1 MIRFKLIFFILLISV
16 ASHSQVY
23 INEFMAS
30 NASTVKDPDY
40 GADADWIE
48 LYNDGTSAVNLSGYF
63 LSDNLEI
70 ANKWMIGNI
79 TIPAK
84 GYVIF
89 WADGNST
96 GNHTSFKLDAQIE
109 QIGLFK
115 PDLTVVDSIS
125 YVNQQP
131 DVSQGRNL
139 NDLMHWGHFQQATPN
154 TANST
159 EFFSDFALNEP
170 IFNIRG
176 GIYNS
181 ALTVTLFT
189 DLGGEIR
196 FTTDGSEP
204 TLTSSIYS
212 LPINITN
219 TTIVRARIFKPDML
233 PGPVITNSYFIN
245 EPISTGGLPVV
256 SIASEPANLWDP
268 AKGIYVQT
276 FKPDWEIPVN
286 IELFENNG
294 ADRAAFNE
302 IAGVKINGLYSWQ
315 LPQKMLGVYFKKR
328 YGSGTLDYSIFYDTN
343 RAGFKTFALRASG
356 DDWSYT
362 LMRDILGQNS
372 TLLNMDLDISAYR
385 WCTVYFNGQ
394 YMGIHNF
401 REKIETDY
409 IEKHY
414 GLEAGTFDM
423 VENEDFAECG
433 DLVAYNQLKTL
444 FSKDLSIQS
453 NFDAVAAKMDIDNFT
468 DLVITEVYTGNSSI
482 DHNVMAWKPKDSGK
496 WRWIVMDLDR
506 GFVGASSNLINFSI
520 SQTSFP
526 FSKLMK
532 NAAYKSYFGKRL
544 ADHLYTS
551 FNPKRMINLMEK
563 HRLEIAPEMP
573 KHIARWLGTTS
584 SYGNAMSSVQFWEDQ
599 LAITKQ
605 FIETRPNIV
614 FADLKNYGFT
624 ETASLNLSV
633 YPENAGT
640 LKLNGLKIEGSSG
653 YGLYLKNVNS
663 EISTEEKA
671 GFTFK
676 GWASSVQKVI
686 IPKQSVWNY
695 LDDGS
700 NQNTAWKETAFD
712 DTSWKSG
719 QGELGYGDDDEK
731 TTIGYGTSNS
741 SKYITSYFRKS
752 FTLTEADKNGSNYIV
767 NLLRD
772 DGAIV
777 YLNGVEIIRDNM
789 ENGNIDYKT
798 LATNAISG
806 TDESIYYSF
815 TLDKKLL
822 LTGNN
827 VIAVEIHQNAAN
839 SSDVSFDLELT
850 CNVADINNYISTS
863 KNYPLNMTDDLS
875 LIAVYEQTSACVVP
889 EVIAENT
896 TLYKSCSP
904 YLVGNDVT
912 INKNVTLTI
921 EPGVEIWMS
930 PENNFFINGNINANG
945 SENERVTFKINPQ
958 YSGLGW
964 GALNFWN
971 STASSN
977 LNFVTVA
984 DATRGPIPQRVGAIS
999 AFHAN
1004 LNLDHLRID
1013 NTKQN
1018 AISGRYS
1025 DISLKNSF
1033 ISTTYSSDLL
1043 NIKYGKAH
1051 IANCTFI
1058 GNPSY
1063 DSDGI
1068 DYDGIENGIISNTKI
1083 YNILGDNGDAID
1095 IGEESKQVKIDSVII
1110 FNAFDKGIS
1119 IGQRSSVVL
1128 TNSLLVNCN
1137 IGVAVKDSS
1146 SVSIDQSTFYGNGS
1160 AISCYEK
1167 NPGRAGGNASVNK
1180 SILSNAYS
1188 ATYES
1193 DNQSKIKISNSL
1205 SDNNK
1210 LPDNESNILNNPLFS
1225 NPHLLDFSLS
1235 TGSPAILNQNGNFI
1249 KLGSPFSQIEM
1260 TADVMICRIF
1270 INPNNSVRPEY
1281 LALVNPTLQT
1291 LDISD
1296 YKIDEGIECNIPQ
1309 GTILYPGDTIF
1320 ITADAMGWDPKQKV
1334 IQWISGKLSNEG
1346 ESIRVLNRY
1355 GIVVDFVNYS
1365 PDNGWPAEAF
1375 NSDSY
1380 MTLTSTN
1387 VDNHFPQNWK
1397 AMPVTTQLWNP
1408 NENEKLALYI
1418 SPNPASVKILVKGN
1432 FETSTIV
1439 KLYSTAGQLMKQ
1451 TTAES
1456 SGSAYFNV
1464 SDLDAGIYLVK
1475 IGTQTAKVLISK

>member
-1 MIRFKLIFFILLISV
+1 MIRFKLIFFILLFSV

-40 GADADWIE
+40 SADADWIE
-48 LYNDGTSAVNLSGYF
+48 LYNDGTSAMNLSGYF
-63 LSDNLEI
+63 LTDNLEI
-70 ANKWMIGNI
+70 PDKWMIGNI

-84 GYVIF
+84 GYAIF
-89 WADGNST
+89 WADGNNT

-109 QIGLFK
+109 EIGLFK
-115 PDLTVVDSIS
+115 PDLTLVDSIS
-125 YVNQQP
+125 YINQQP
-131 DVSQGRNL
+131 DVSEGRNI
-139 NDLMHWGHFQQATPN
+139 NDLTLWGHFSQATPN
-154 TANST
+154 AANTT

-170 IFNIRG
+170 MFNIRG
-176 GIYNS
+176 GIYTSPLNI
-181 ALTVTLFT
+181 TLFT

-204 TLTSSIYS
+204 TLNSTLYTQ
-212 LPINITN
+212 PINITS
-219 TTIVRARIFKPDML
+219 TAIVRARIFKPDML

-245 EPISTGGLPVV
+245 EPIHTDGLPVV
-256 SIASEPANLWDP
+256 SIASEPANFWDA

-328 YGSGTLDYSIFYDTN
+328 YGTGSLDYSIFYDTN
-343 RAGFKTFALRASG
+343 RSSFKTFALRASG

-423 VENEDFAECG
+423 VENEEFAECG
-433 DLVAYNQLKTL
+433 DFVAYNELKTL
-444 FSKDLSIQS
+444 FSKDLSVQS

-506 GFVGASSNLINFSI
+506 GFVGATSNLINFSV

-526 FSKLMK
+526 FSNLMK

-551 FNPKRMINLMEK
+551 FNPKRMNSLMEK

-584 SYGNAMSSVQFWEDQ
+584 SYGNAMSSVEFWENQ
-599 LAITKQ
+599 LAITKL
-605 FIETRPNIV
+605 FIETRPNIL
-614 FADLKNYGFT
+614 FADLKNYGYT
-624 ETASLNLSV
+624 ETASLKLSV

-640 LKLNGLKIEGSSG
+640 LKLNGLKIDGSNSF
-653 YGLYLKNVNS
+653 GLYLKNVNS

-676 GWASSVQKVI
+676 GWVNSVQKVI
-686 IPKQSVWNY
+686 IPKQSVWKY

-700 NQNTAWKETAFD
+700 NQNSAWKVTSFD
-712 DTSWKSG
+712 DASWKSG
-719 QGELGYGDDDEK
+719 QGKLGYGDGNEN
-731 TTIGYGTSNS
+731 TTIGYGS
-741 SKYITSYFRKS
+741 SSSAKYITTYFRHS
-752 FTLTEADKNGSNYIV
+752 FTLTEADKNGSNYII
-767 NLLRD
+767 NLMRD

-789 ENGNIDYKT
+789 RNGIIDYKA
-798 LATNAISG
+798 LAPNAISG
-806 TDESIYYSF
+806 TDESTYYPF
-815 TLDKKLL
+815 PLDQKLL
-822 LTGNN
+822 VTGNN
-827 VIAVEIHQNAAN
+827 VISVEIHQNAAN
-839 SSDVSFDLELT
+839 SSDVSFDMELS
-850 CNVADINNYISTS
+850 CYVADNNGYLSTS
-863 KNYPLNMTDDLS
+863 KNYPLNLTGDLS
-875 LIAVYEQTSACVVP
+875 LIAVYEQTSTCVVP
-889 EVIAENT
+889 EVISENT

-904 YLVGNDVT
+904 YIVRDDVT
-912 INKNVTLTI
+912 VNKNVTLTI

-930 PENNFFINGNINANG
+930 PKSTFYVHGNMNATG
-945 SENERVTFKINPQ
+945 TSTERIIFKINPK
-958 YSGLGW
+958 YTSEGW
-964 GALNFWN
+964 GALCFWN
-971 STASSN
+971 TSATSN
-977 LNFVTVA
+977 LAYVTID
-984 DATRGPIPQRVGAIS
+984 DATRSPIPIRLGAIS
-999 AFHAN
+999 AYHGN
-1004 LNLDHLRID
+1004 LNLDNIIID
-1013 NTKQN
+1013 KTKLN
-1018 AISGRYS
+1018 PISTRYS
-1025 DISLKNSF
+1025 DITLTNSY
-1033 ISTTYSSDLL
+1033 IHSSVTSDLI
-1043 NIKYGKAH
+1043 NIKYGHAR
-1051 IANCTFI
+1051 IENCTLE
-1058 GNPSY
+1058 GNPEF

-1068 DYDGIENGIISNTKI
+1068 DYDGIENGIIRNTKI
-1083 YNILGDNGDAID
+1083 YNILGNNGDAID
-1095 IGEESKQVKIDSVII
+1095 IGEEATNVIIDSVTII
-1110 FNAFDKGIS
+1110 NAFDKGVS

-1128 TNSLLVNCN
+1128 TNSLLINCDL
-1137 IGVAVKDSS
+1137 GLGVKDSS
-1146 SVSIDQSTFYGNGS
+1146 WVDIDHCTFYGNGS
-1160 AISCYEK
+1160 AVSCYEK
-1167 NPGRAGGNASVNK
+1167 NPGRAGGNAKVKN
-1180 SILSNAYS
+1180 SILSNSYVASYQ
-1188 ATYES
+1188 S
-1193 DNQSKIKISNSL
+1193 DSKSKTQFINCL
-1205 SDNNK
+1205 SDNNQ
-1210 LPDNESNILNNPLFS
+1210 LTSDPSNQLSNPLFT
-1225 NPHLLDFSLS
+1225 NPTQFDFSLMAS
-1235 TGSPAILNQNGNFI
+1235 SPAKASNMGANTRT
-1249 KLGSPFSQIEM
+1249 IEM
-1260 TADVMICRIF
+1260 NPTIMICRIYL
-1270 INPNNSVRPEY
+1270 NPLNKVFPEY
-1281 LALVNPTLQT
+1281 IALYNPSSQT
-1291 LDISD
+1291 ADLSGFT
-1296 YKIDEGIECNIPQ
+1296 IDKGVTCNIPQ
-1309 GTILYPGDTIF
+1309 GTILASGDTLF
-1320 ITADAMGWDPKQKV
+1320 ITSDATAWSSGLKV
-1334 IQWISGKLSNEG
+1334 IQWSEGKLANEG
-1346 ESIRVLNRY
+1346 ESIELNNQY
-1355 GIVVDFVNYS
+1355 GMVVDYLSYS
-1365 PDNGWPAEAF
+1365 PKEGWPTEAF
-1375 NSDSY
+1375 NTDSY

-1408 NENEKLALYI
+1408 NEYEKLTLQV
-1418 SPNPASVKILVKGN
+1418 SPNPASVKIFVKGN
-1432 FETSTIV
+1432 FEANTII